1 MKRKL
6 LQIQLYFLWA
16 RIMRLREKGT
26 RRIAQ
31 GASFRDQKLQMW
43 SYRITALGL
52 ELARL
57 QRRYLTRYVDKSC
70 L

>member
-1 MKRKL
+1 MERKL
-6 LQIQLYFLWA
+6 LQIQLHYHWA
-16 RIMRLREKGT
+16 RIMRLRKKGK

-31 GASFRDQKLQMW
+31 GAALHDQKLQLW
-43 SYRITALGL
+43 SHRITTLGL

-57 QRRYLTRYVDKSC
+57 QRRYLTRYVDKPC

>member
-31 GASFRDQKLQMW
+31 GAALPDQKLQMW

-52 ELARL
+52 ELTRL